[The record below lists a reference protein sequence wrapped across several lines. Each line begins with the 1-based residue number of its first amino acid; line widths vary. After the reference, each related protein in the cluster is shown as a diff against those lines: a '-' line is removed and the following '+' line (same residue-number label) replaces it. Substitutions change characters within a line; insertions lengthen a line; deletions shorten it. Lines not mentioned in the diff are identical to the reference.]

1 MAGFMDYFTG
11 GGSGGGGF
19 DMFGADS
26 SGMGDLLTAKQQ
38 EAIKRQSMMAM
49 AAQLLQAGGRSTQR
63 TSLGQALGQ
72 GLAAGQQAQ
81 QTASTGAV
89 NQLLMRSKL
98 NEATR
103 AQTQADDM
111 RKLLMG
117 DGGGGT
123 ASPEVQAINAPAAAG
138 GALGPTLQRAA
149 MIPQLAQAGMP
160 AAGMPAAGMPA
171 AGVPAAG
178 MPAAGMPAAGM
189 PAAGMPAGGAF
200 SFLSPQQ
207 RAIMGSMKPDAQA
220 TAMLGALSGQQEYGS
235 PMTFMRGGQP
245 VMAQQNKFGQ
255 ERVMAGAS
263 PYEAQSPDIRAV
275 EYISGKP
282 LAGTGTAGIG
292 EVGQYRKQIAP
303 KTEIINKLPAG
314 PNAFVTAGGTA
325 GMARLTAAT
334 DAAASANET
343 LRNIDI
349 IAPALDSALLGPG
362 ADYRTTM
369 TRIGSQLG
377 VAGKDAETTLQNTQQ
392 VVQGL
397 ARAELTAAAAM
408 KGQGEITG
416 PERALL
422 RRTAAGDQSMTG
434 PEMRTSMGVMQ
445 KLARIRHEDQL
456 DLYSKALGVQGF
468 AEVAPM
474 FQITPYKSQFDLSS
488 NVNLGSALQSAI
500 NKKARP

>member
-1 MAGFMDYFTG
+1 
-11 GGSGGGGF
+11 
-19 DMFGADS
+19 
-26 SGMGDLLTAKQQ
+26 
-38 EAIKRQSMMAM
+38 
-49 AAQLLQAGGRSTQR
+49 
-63 TSLGQALGQ
+63 
-72 GLAAGQQAQ
+72 
-81 QTASTGAV
+81 
-89 NQLLMRSKL
+89 
-98 NEATR
+98 
-103 AQTQADDM
+103 
-111 RKLLMG
+111 
-117 DGGGGT
+117 
-123 ASPEVQAINAPAAAG
+123 
-138 GALGPTLQRAA
+138 
-149 MIPQLAQAGMP
+149 
-160 AAGMPAAGMPA
+160 
-171 AGVPAAG
+171 
-178 MPAAGMPAAGM
+178 
-189 PAAGMPAGGAF
+189 MPAGGAF

-207 RAIMGSMKPDAQA
+207 RAIMGGMKPDAQA